1 MGFKVSN
8 VKDFWIVVWETL
20 LYLMLVSFI
29 SLVVVG
35 FIGELES
42 PNVFEGKL

>member
-29 SLVVVG
+29 SPVVVG
-35 FIGELES
+35 FIGELHS
-42 PNVFEGKL
+42 PNFFESRL